1 MTRLVAAFV
10 ALAALAGA
18 GPACAHEIRPALLDL
33 KEQSPGWFE
42 MTWKVPMRGDRVL
55 HLEPVLPEVL
65 TVFGPVSEEAV
76 PGALV
81 KRATYKSDGRPIV
94 GESIFIEG
102 LSALQIDVLIRIEL
116 LDDRTYTAIVRP
128 GSPSFQIPARATRG
142 EVTVSYWRM
151 GVLHIL
157 EGIDHLLF
165 LAALTLIVGGLW
177 RLLKTVTAF
186 TVAHSITLALAT
198 LGLVHVPSAPTEA
211 IISLSIVFLA
221 VEIVHER
228 AGHPGLTTRYPWIV
242 AFGFGLFHGLG
253 FAGALSQIGL
263 PEHEVPM
270 ALLMFNVGVET
281 GQVLFLVA
289 VMTVLGFLRRFRVAQ
304 SALTWQLATYA
315 IGGVAAY
322 WTIERVVSFLATPL

>member
-1 MTRLVAAFV
+1 MG
-10 ALAALAGA
+10 LAVFAVLAGA
-18 GPACAHEIRPALLDL
+18 RSTSAHEIRPALLDL

-55 HLEPVLPEVL
+55 HLEPVLPDGL
-65 TVFGPVSEEAV
+65 AVFGPVSEQAV
-76 PGALV
+76 PGALI

-94 GESIFIEG
+94 GETIFIEG
-102 LSALQIDVLIRIEL
+102 LSGLQIDVLLRVEL
-116 LDDRTYTAIVRP
+116 LDHGAHSAIVRP
-128 GSPSFQIPARATRG
+128 GSPSYRIPARASRG
-142 EVTVSYWRM
+142 EVALSYWRM
-151 GVLHIL
+151 GVIHIL
-157 EGIDHLLF
+157 EGVDHLLF
-165 LAALTLIVGGLW
+165 LAALTLIVAGFW

-186 TVAHSITLALAT
+186 TLAHSITLALAS

-228 AGHPGLTTRYPWIV
+228 AGHPGLTSRYPWMV

-253 FAGALSQIGL
+253 FAGALSEIGL

-289 VMTVLGFLRRFRVAQ
+289 VMAVLTFLRRFRAAQ
-304 SALTWQLATYA
+304 SPLAWQLATYA

-322 WTIERVVSFLATPL
+322 WTIERVASFLAVSA